1 MIQKQFNR
9 IETLLKL
16 VGTPADL
23 LIDVFKVQWVGGSAL
38 DLQTVMSLKGM
49 KRTDQAVILEKF
61 GLDPVTALK
70 GAHVGVT
77 SATIVTERVQALQ
90 DRLGGSDV
98 AAKVNSDLTQMR
110 QKVDDFRKSFR

>member
-1 MIQKQFNR
+1 MVQKQFGR

-38 DLQTVMSLKGM
+38 DLQTVMALKGM
-49 KRTDQAVILEKF
+49 KRTEQAVILERF

-77 SATIVTERVQALQ
+77 SATIVSERVQALQ
-90 DRLGGSDV
+90 DRGNDV
-98 AAKVNSDLTQMR
+98 AAKVNSDLVNMR

>member
-1 MIQKQFNR
+1 MVQKQFKR

-16 VGTPADL
+16 TGTPVDL
-23 LIDVFKVQWVGGSAL
+23 LIDVFKVQWVGGTAL

-49 KRTDQAVILEKF
+49 KRQEQAAMLEKF

-70 GAHVGVT
+70 GATVNVT
-77 SATIVTERVQALQ
+77 SATIVSERLQAVQDQ
-90 DRLGGSDV
+90 
-98 AAKVNSDLTQMR
+98 AARVNNDLNQMR

>member
-1 MIQKQFNR
+1 MVQKQFKR

-16 VGTPADL
+16 TGTPVDS

-49 KRTDQAVILEKF
+49 KRQEQAAMLEKF
-61 GLDPVTALK
+61 GLDPATALK
-70 GAHVGVT
+70 GATVNVT
-77 SATIVTERVQALQ
+77 SATIVSERLQAVQ
-90 DRLGGSDV
+90 DS
-98 AAKVNSDLTQMR
+98 AARVNSDLSQMR